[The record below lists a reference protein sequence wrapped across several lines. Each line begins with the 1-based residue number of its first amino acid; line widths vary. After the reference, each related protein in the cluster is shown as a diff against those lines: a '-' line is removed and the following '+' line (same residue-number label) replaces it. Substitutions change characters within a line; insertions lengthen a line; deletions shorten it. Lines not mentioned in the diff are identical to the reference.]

1 MPFRPSCCGCD
12 PCCGGSKCGCND
24 KHKKHKENSSYL
36 KFSGVVPVLLA
47 SQTTYLGDAG
57 PVILSDSTVA
67 VVSYPVARRGKLKDL
82 AVNISP
88 PVLVPATGL
97 VTVQLFK
104 NGVAVPD
111 FVVTWVPGETTGLKS
126 VKTDSLKLS
135 RDDFFDLRL
144 TLLNMQTAIDAI
156 VITAT
161 IGVLD

>member
-1 MPFRPSCCGCD
+1 MPFRSSCCGCD
-12 PCCGGSKCGCND
+12 SCCGGSKCGCDD

-36 KFSGVVPVLLA
+36 KFSGVVSVLLA

-57 PVILSDSTVA
+57 PVSLGPSTVI
-67 VVSYPVARRGKLKDL
+67 SYPVARRGRLKDL
-82 AVNISP
+82 AVNINP

-126 VKTDSLKLS
+126 VKTASLKLS

-144 TLLNMQTAIDAI
+144 TLLNMQTEIDAI

-161 IGVLD
+161 IGVE

>member
-1 MPFRPSCCGCD
+1 MPFRSSCCGCD
-12 PCCGGSKCGCND
+12 PCCGGSKCGCDD

-36 KFSGVVPVLLA
+36 KFSGEVPVLLA

-57 PVILSDSTVA
+57 PVILGNS

-82 AVNISP
+82 AVNINP

-104 NGVAVPD
+104 NNVAVPG

-126 VKTDSLKLS
+126 IKTASLKLS
-135 RDDFFDLRL
+135 RNDFFDLRL
-144 TLLNMQTAIDAI
+144 AILNMAGN
-156 VITAT
+156 VFVVTAT
-161 IGVLD
+161 IGVVE

>member
-1 MPFRPSCCGCD
+1 MGSTCCGCD
-12 PCCGGSKCGCND
+12 PCCGGSKCGCD
-24 KHKKHKENSSYL
+24 KKHKENSSYL
-36 KFSGVVPVLLA
+36 KFSGIVPVLLA

-82 AVNISP
+82 AVNIAP
-88 PVLVPATGL
+88 PVLVPGTGL

-126 VKTDSLKLS
+126 VKTDGLKLS

-144 TLLNMQTAIDAI
+144 TILNMAGN
-156 VITAT
+156 VFVVTAT
-161 IGVLD
+161 IGVE

>member
-12 PCCGGSKCGCND
+12 PCCGGSKCGCSD

-57 PVILSDSTVA
+57 PVILGASTVI
-67 VVSYPVARRGKLKDL
+67 SYPVARRGKLRDL
-82 AVNISP
+82 AVNIAP

>member
-1 MPFRPSCCGCD
+1 MSSSCCGCD
-12 PCCGGSKCGCND
+12 PCCGGSECGCRD

-36 KFSGVVPVLLA
+36 KFSGEVPVLLA
-47 SQTTYLGDAG
+47 AQTTYLGDAG
-57 PVILSDSTVA
+57 PVVLGTSI
-67 VVSYPVARRGKLKDL
+67 VSYPVARRGRLKDL
-82 AVNISP
+82 AVNIAP

-126 VKTDSLKLS
+126 VKTDGLKLS

-144 TLLNMQTAIDAI
+144 TILNMAGN
-156 VITAT
+156 VFVVTAT
-161 IGVLD
+161 IGAE